1 MFIRENVAVAVSYG
15 YSNNRTRE
23 FENKP
28 ETVLFVDMGCKY
40 TTATLVDYKQVGVES
55 RVKGRTPG
63 GC

>member
-1 MFIRENVAVAVSYG
+1 MAVAVSYG

-40 TTATLVDYKQVGVES
+40 TTATLVDYKQVGAEG
-55 RVKGRTPG
+55 RVKP
-63 GC
+63 